1 MHSSTRRHP
10 HQPNLE
16 PMNSKGIFAGIVIAA
31 AAIAGGLAAGHW
43 VRGNAAGSTPAG
55 APASAPAAS
64 SAVDTLWAASYPDVD
79 GKPQRLAAF
88 KGQKLVVNFW
98 ASWCGPCVEEMP
110 ELVRLSREYEKKG
123 VRFIGIGV
131 DSEQNVK
138 NFLKKV
144 PVDYPIVISGYGGA
158 DLARNFGNTAG
169 ALPFTVVIDETGKV
183 RETKLGQIH
192 PDELKRTL
200 DTL

>member
-1 MHSSTRRHP
+1 
-10 HQPNLE
+10 
-16 PMNSKGIFAGIVIAA
+16 MNSKGIFAGIVVAA
-31 AAIAGGLAAGHW
+31 VAVAGGLAASHW
-43 VRGNAAGSTPAG
+43 MRGNPASGPQAGTPAG
-55 APASAPAAS
+55 APAAGNP
-64 SAVDTLWAASYPDVD
+64 VDTLWAASYPDVD

-110 ELVRLSREYEKKG
+110 ELVKLSREYEKKG
-123 VRFIGIGV
+123 VRFVGIGV
-131 DSEQNVK
+131 DSDQNVK

-144 PVDYPIVISGYGGA
+144 PVDYPIVVSGYAGA
-158 DLARNFGNTAG
+158 DLVRHFGNTAG
-169 ALPFTVVIDETGKV
+169 ALPFTVVIDETGKI
-183 RETKLGQIH
+183 RETKLGQIR

>member
-1 MHSSTRRHP
+1 
-10 HQPNLE
+10 
-16 PMNSKGIFAGIVIAA
+16 MNSKGIFAGIVIAA

-158 DLARNFGNTAG
+158 DLA
-169 ALPFTVVIDETGKV
+169 LS
-183 RETKLGQIH
+183 LIH
-192 PDELKRTL
+192 I
-200 DTL
+200 

>member
-1 MHSSTRRHP
+1 
-10 HQPNLE
+10 
-16 PMNSKGIFAGIVIAA
+16 MNSKGIFAGIVIAA
-31 AAIAGGLAAGHW
+31 VAIAGGLAAGHW
-43 VRGNAAGSTPAG
+43 VRGGSSAGGS
-55 APASAPAAS
+55 APASAPAAGN
-64 SAVDTLWAASYPDVD
+64 AVDALWAASYPGVD
-79 GKPQRLAAF
+79 GKPQGLAAF
-88 KGQKLVVNFW
+88 KGQKVVVNFW

-110 ELVRLSREYEKKG
+110 ALVKLSREYEKKG
-123 VRFIGIGV
+123 VRFVGIGV

-144 PVDYPIVISGYGGA
+144 PVDYPIVVSGYAGA

-200 DTL
+200 DML

>member
-1 MHSSTRRHP
+1 
-10 HQPNLE
+10 
-16 PMNSKGIFAGIVIAA
+16 MNSKGIFAGVVVAA
-31 AAIAGGLAAGHW
+31 VAIAGGLVAGHW
-43 VRGNAAGSTPAG
+43 VRGSAADGGTQAG
-55 APASAPAAS
+55 APAGGPAAS
-64 SAVDTLWAASYPDVD
+64 NAVDALWAASYPDVD
-79 GKPQRLAAF
+79 GKPQGLAAF
-88 KGQKLVVNFW
+88 KGQKVVVNFW

-110 ELVRLSREYEKKG
+110 ELVKLSQEYEKKG
-123 VRFIGIGV
+123 VRFVGIGV

-144 PVDYPIVISGYGGA
+144 PVDYPIFVSGYAGA

>member
-1 MHSSTRRHP
+1 MRR
-10 HQPNLE
+10 
-16 PMNSKGIFAGIVIAA
+16 KA
-31 AAIAGGLAAGHW
+31 
-43 VRGNAAGSTPAG
+43 
-55 APASAPAAS
+55 
-64 SAVDTLWAASYPDVD
+64 
-79 GKPQRLAAF
+79 
-88 KGQKLVVNFW
+88 
-98 ASWCGPCVEEMP
+98 C
-110 ELVRLSREYEKKG
+110 
-123 VRFIGIGV
+123 RFVGIGV

-144 PVDYPIVISGYGGA
+144 PVDYPIVVSGYAGA

-200 DTL
+200 DML